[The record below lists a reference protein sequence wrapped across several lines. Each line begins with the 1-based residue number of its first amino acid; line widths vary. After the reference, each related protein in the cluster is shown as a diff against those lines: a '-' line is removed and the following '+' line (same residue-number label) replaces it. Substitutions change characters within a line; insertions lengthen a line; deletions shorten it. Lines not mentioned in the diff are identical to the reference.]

1 MESIRWD
8 GQTLHLLDQR
18 QLPAATVWLPI
29 TDSDGAAAAIRDMV
43 VRGAPAIAITAAYGL
58 ALAVARGES
67 RPAAAARLMAARPTA
82 VNLRW
87 ALAAL
92 APLPDAALTAA
103 AVALHHDDLRVNRA
117 LGGHGALLLDG
128 GVLTICNTG
137 SLATG
142 GYGTALGMVRAARE
156 AGRAVHLYA
165 LETRPYLQGARL
177 TATECLADGIP
188 CTLLTDGM
196 AGALLASGRVQAAV
210 VGCDR
215 VANNGDTANKIGTY
229 GLAVLCRY
237 HQVPF
242 YVAMPTSTLDRQ
254 AADGAAIPIEQ
265 RDPAEVTHV
274 LGQAIAPSGAQAWN
288 PAFDVTPASLVTA
301 WVTERGVWHPPFP
314 LADSTTP
321 WLTA

>member
-1 MESIRWD
+1 MDSIRWD
-8 GQTLHLLDQR
+8 GTTLHLLDQR
-18 QLPAATVWLPI
+18 KLPAETVWLPI
-29 TDSDGAAAAIRDMV
+29 TDSVGAAAAIRDMV

-58 ALAVARGES
+58 AIAVARGES
-67 RPAAAARLMAARPTA
+67 RASAVARLQSARPTA

-87 ALAAL
+87 ALDAL
-92 APLPDAALTAA
+92 APIPDGELAQA
-103 AVALHHDDLRVNRA
+103 AVALHQDDLRVNRA
-117 LGGHGALLLDG
+117 LGGHGASLLDG

-142 GYGTALGMVRAARE
+142 GYGTALGMIRAARE
-156 AGRAVHLYA
+156 AGRDVHVYA

-196 AGALLASGRVQAAV
+196 AAALLASGKVQAAV

-229 GLAVLCRY
+229 SLAVLCRY
-237 HQVPF
+237 HRVPF
-242 YVAMPTSTLDRQ
+242 YVAMPTSTLDRA
-254 AADGAAIPIEQ
+254 AADGTNIPIEE
-265 RDPAEVTHV
+265 RDQSEVTHV
-274 LGQAIAPSGAQAWN
+274 LGHAIAPSGAHAWN

-301 WVTERGVWHPPFP
+301 WVTEHGVWQPPFP
-314 LADSTTP
+314 ARDST
-321 WLTA
+321 LTGQTA